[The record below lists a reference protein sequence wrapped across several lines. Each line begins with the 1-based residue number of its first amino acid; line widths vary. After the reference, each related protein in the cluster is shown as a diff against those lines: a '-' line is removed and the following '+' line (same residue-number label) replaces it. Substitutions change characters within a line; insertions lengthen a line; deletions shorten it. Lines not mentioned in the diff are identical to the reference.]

1 MAQLLLDGMD
11 DITGRPV
18 GSMEQSTIEFAKE
31 YRTKHETCD
40 AATLLT
46 LQSMIVLA
54 RNIDTLVAKG
64 REISRNMSTLL
75 DYIKQLQEQD
85 AAVKQADSKELTEIY
100 KAMSL

>member
-1 MAQLLLDGMD
+1 MAQLLLDGMSD
-11 DITGRPV
+11 TTGRPV
-18 GSMEQSTIEFAKE
+18 GPMEQSTIAFAQE
-31 YRTKHETCD
+31 YRDKHDSAD

-46 LQSMIVLA
+46 LQSMVVLA
-54 RNIDTLVAKG
+54 TNIDTLVAKG

-85 AAVKQADSKELTEIY
+85 AAIQQVNSDELMEIY